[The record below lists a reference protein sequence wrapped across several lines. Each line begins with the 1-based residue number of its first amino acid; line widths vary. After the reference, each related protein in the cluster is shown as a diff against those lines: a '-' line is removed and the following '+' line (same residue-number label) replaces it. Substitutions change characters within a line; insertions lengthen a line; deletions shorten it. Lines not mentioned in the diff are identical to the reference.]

1 MKEVSEEKDI
11 EEEGDG
17 SDISGYHSD
26 SESAVMTS
34 GNSPFISKEARFSFL
49 SRSGKTSNQSSP
61 FKKGL
66 QYERNRSVSTTF
78 SLKYHKYRL
87 GCREQGPQP
96 CLLLHSFLEDSRL
109 ADLGTFKREQ
119 FNQTRH
125 TFDGNF
131 RCVGIFYSFPTD
143 EILEQ
148 LPLAVPARK
157 AINKCGIR

>member
-1 MKEVSEEKDI
+1 MKEVSEDKE

-66 QYERNRSVSTTF
+66 QYERHRSVSTAF

-87 GCREQGPQP
+87 GRREQGPQP
-96 CLLLHSFLEDSRL
+96 CFLLQSFLGGTQ
-109 ADLGTFKREQ
+109 DLR
-119 FNQTRH
+119 
-125 TFDGNF
+125 
-131 RCVGIFYSFPTD
+131 I
-143 EILEQ
+143 
-148 LPLAVPARK
+148 
-157 AINKCGIR
+157 